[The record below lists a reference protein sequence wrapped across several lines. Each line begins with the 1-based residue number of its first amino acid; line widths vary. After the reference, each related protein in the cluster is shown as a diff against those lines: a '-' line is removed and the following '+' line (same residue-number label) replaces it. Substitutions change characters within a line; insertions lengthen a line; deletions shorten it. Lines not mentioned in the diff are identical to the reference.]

1 MSGKRKPV
9 LEARSVEDD
18 SLTEVEDCSSPDS
31 CGSGPTYGPR
41 RPGFKLHA
49 HQKSVKKSA
58 EQQQLQQPRPQQLKR
73 DPLPMKLRALPH
85 SFWIQPNKPANVS
98 PGSVYPVLPP
108 LTREP
113 DSSDQRPEMSIV
125 TPANTDLL
133 FSLFKG
139 VEQELA
145 SIPPL
150 VRRGR
155 QKKTPS
161 TLMARVLKDDDP
173 CLGSANDHAALPLLR
188 QPTFYEKIPLHSQ
201 VVTIPTR
208 ECEKTMLPSLDSS
221 YSQLLSELVIRL

>member
-41 RPGFKLHA
+41 RPGFKHHA
-49 HQKSVKKSA
+49 HHKNKNKP
-58 EQQQLQQPRPQQLKR
+58 EPLPPRPQVKR

-85 SFWIQPNKPANVS
+85 SFWVQPNKPANVS

-108 LTREP
+108 LTRDT
-113 DSSDQRPEMSIV
+113 DSSDNRPEMSIV
-125 TPANTDLL
+125 TAANTDLL

-139 VEQELA
+139 VEQEVA
-145 SIPPL
+145 AIPPL
-150 VRRGR
+150 RRNR
-155 QKKTPS
+155 PKKTPS

-173 CLGSANDHAALPLLR
+173 CLGSAADHAALPLLR
-188 QPTFYEKIPLHSQ
+188 QPTFYEKIPMHSQ
-201 VVTIPTR
+201 VLTMPTR
-208 ECEKTMLPSLDSS
+208 DCEKTMLPSLDNS